1 MHYYIALLN
10 LKYIIKIL
18 NKLIIIYNKTNVLI
32 IRIDFSNNIFEE
44 LYYILELLILYIF
57 LNKIYLNIKI
67 LIAQ

>member
-10 LKYIIKIL
+10 LKYTIKIL

-32 IRIDFSNNIFEE
+32 IRIDFSSNIFEE

-67 LIAQ
+67 LIA